1 MGGIASTEY
10 VQGQSVVI
18 GRLNLCVEGKRLK
31 VWMVDGSIPPRF
43 SRKGNAIY
51 LTDGSVGGNLNG
63 TAESLQP

>member
-51 LTDGSVGGNLNG
+51 LTDATAGGTLNG
-63 TAESLQP
+63 TAEAPQP